1 MIKKELLAQII
12 LDWQKEK
19 LPNITERN
27 LKIDLEIP
35 IKRAI
40 TILGP
45 RRCGKTYYLYSLIEK
60 LLAHGVEKER
70 ILYINFEHP
79 KLVGM
84 SLNDLSLLL
93 ETFYE
98 LCPQNRNRKIWLFF
112 DEIQNIKNWEMF
124 IRSVLDRSEI
134 QVFLSGSSSKLLSQ
148 EIATSLRG
156 RTLSYL
162 LLPFS
167 FSEFLAMKNLQYK
180 KYLPSGEKEKIL
192 NVFRKYF
199 DFGGYPETIIYSKEK
214 ERIINEIMEV
224 TVYRDLIERHRI
236 RNIKAVRLM
245 FNYLVKAKE
254 FSVHKF
260 YRFLKSININ
270 IGKNSLYN
278 YLEFFQDAFVIFPLR
293 KFSLSLKKA
302 EQSLPKIYVI
312 DNSFISQVV
321 GDDKGKK
328 MENLVFL
335 GLLGRGYQVNKD
347 IFYYK
352 NGLEIDFLIKEKNR
366 VKSLIQSCYD
376 IEDYITKE
384 REVKS
389 LLKASRELRC
399 GNLEIITFDYESEK
413 KIEGKKIKFI
423 PLWKWLLINN

>member
-19 LPNITERN
+19 LPSVIERE

-60 LLAHGVEKER
+60 LLARGIEKER

-79 KLVGM
+79 RLIGI

-93 ETFYE
+93 EIFYE
-98 LCPQNRNRKIWLFF
+98 LYPQNRGKKTWLFF
-112 DEIQNIKNWEMF
+112 DEIQNIKNWEIF
-124 IRSVLDRSEI
+124 IRSILDKEKI

-167 FSEFLAMKNLQYK
+167 FREFLAMKNLQYK
-180 KYLPSGEKEKIL
+180 KYLSSSEKEKIL
-192 NVFRKYF
+192 NAFRKYF
-199 DFGGYPETIIYSKEK
+199 DSGGYPETIIYPKEK

-224 TVYRDLIERHRI
+224 TVYRDLIERHKI
-236 RNIKAVRLM
+236 RNIKAVKLM
-245 FNYLVKAKE
+245 FNYLIKAKE
-254 FSVHKF
+254 FSTHKF

-270 IGKNSLYN
+270 VGKNSLYN
-278 YLEFFQDAFVIFPLR
+278 YLEFFQDAFIVFPLR

-302 EQSLPKIYVI
+302 EQSLSKIYII
-312 DNSFISQVV
+312 DNAFINQIV
-321 GDDKGKK
+321 GDDRGKK

-335 GLLGRGYQVNKD
+335 GLLEKGYQVNKN

-352 NGLEIDFLIKEKNR
+352 NGAEIDFLIKEKNKI
-366 VKSLIQSCYD
+366 KSLVQSCYN

-389 LLKASRELRC
+389 LLKASRELKC
-399 GNLEIITFDYESEK
+399 GNLGIITFDYENEE

-423 PLWKWLLINN
+423 PLWKWLLEKK